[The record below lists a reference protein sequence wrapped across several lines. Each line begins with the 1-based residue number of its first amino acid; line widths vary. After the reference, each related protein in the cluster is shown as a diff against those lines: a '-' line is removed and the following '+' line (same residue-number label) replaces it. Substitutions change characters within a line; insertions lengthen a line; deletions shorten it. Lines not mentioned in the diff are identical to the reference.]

1 MTIPLVPALLTGSS
15 NLPGDRRRAACSRTC
30 ARGVSLFG
38 LAPCGVLPATTVT
51 SRAVRSYRTFSPLP
65 TSALRPSGYGL
76 RRGRPTVSA
85 GLPRRSSRLEE
96 PRAKAGGIFSVPL
109 SVGSPRPGITRRTAL
124 WSSDF
129 PLPRAFRIA
138 SAPKSDGGR
147 LRTAAVIRSTAT
159 DKYRMVT
166 RGVLCADAGW
176 PERIAAR
183 PLCGLPGAVEVSRR
197 TCFARGRDTG
207 IR

>member
-1 MTIPLVPALLTGSS
+1 VGYDVTIIPLVPALLTGSS
-15 NLPGDRRRAACSRTC
+15 NLPGDANGPFVGGVPSAAAALGCLCLPIWSCSVRGLAC
-30 ARGVSLFG
+30 HACCQARGGLLPHLF
-38 LAPCGVLPATTVT
+38 T
-51 SRAVRSYRTFSPLP
+51 
-65 TSALRPSGYGL
+65 
-76 RRGRPTVSA
+76 
-85 GLPRRSSRLEE
+85 LPRVA
-96 PRAKAGGIFSVPL
+96 PGGLFSVPL

-129 PLPRAFRIA
+129 PLPRAFRLA

-176 PERIAAR
+176 SERIAAR

-197 TCFARGRDTG
+197 TCFARSRDTG